1 MTPFDLLPK
10 EKDKTMNLIK
20 IDPKEIAIF
29 VEEGNKFL
37 FKPQAEESLEKLLDA
52 QKLIN
57 EAVEDVLEG
66 IKKAGEKI
74 NPDFKGVKGEKIDL
88 IKRQYGNRYTYKKA
102 KVGELGQFLKEVS
115 YHTVDPEAVDKYL
128 EALGE
133 LPEGVSEKVR
143 EYKIT
148 VKRKDE
154 KD

>member
-1 MTPFDLLPK
+1 MK
-10 EKDKTMNLIK
+10 LIK
-20 IDPKEIAIF
+20 IDPKEIAILA
-29 VEEGNKFL
+29 EDSGKFL
-37 FKPQAEESLEKLLDA
+37 FRPNAEESLEKLLDT
-52 QKLIN
+52 QEMIN
-57 EAVEDVLEG
+57 EAVDSVLKG
-66 IKKAGEKI
+66 IKDAGEKI

-88 IKRQYGNRYTYKKA
+88 IKRQYGSRYTYKKA